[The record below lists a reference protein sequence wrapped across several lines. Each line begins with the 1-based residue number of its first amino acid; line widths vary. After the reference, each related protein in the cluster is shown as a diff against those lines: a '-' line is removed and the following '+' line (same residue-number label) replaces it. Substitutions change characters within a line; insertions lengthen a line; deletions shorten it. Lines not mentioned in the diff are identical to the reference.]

1 VAQPPGTRADG
12 LLLLVEPDHPAGR
25 RLREALAEVGLDVR
39 EVASLDRL
47 EQSLIRTP
55 FDTACLRADLA
66 GPEAFAGLRRR
77 HAGVAL
83 IAWLP
88 RPSTDLAGELLVS
101 GADEVL
107 VSAMGRREL
116 VARLRRVVGR
126 RGGVRAPAA
135 EWEGV
140 EVDLA
145 HGEVAWR
152 GQQFALTRRE
162 REVLHVLVTA
172 RGRPVRRQD
181 IYRQVWG
188 FSMARGDRSV
198 DVNVKRLRDKLAALP
213 DASVAITTQ
222 PGVGYRLGL
231 SEPETQAVPAG
242 SGDVV

>member
-1 VAQPPGTRADG
+1 VARPRGTDP

-25 RLREALAEVGLDVR
+25 RLREALAEVALDVR
-39 EVASLDRL
+39 EVTSLDRL
-47 EQSLIRTP
+47 EQSLLRSP
-55 FDTACLRADLA
+55 YNTACLQADLA
-66 GPEAFAGLRRR
+66 GPEALAGLRRR

-88 RPSTDLAGELLVS
+88 RPSTDLAADLLVS

-107 VSAMGRREL
+107 VSTMGRREL

-126 RGGVRAPAA
+126 GGGIPAPAA

-152 GQQFALTRRE
+152 GQRVALTRRE

-172 RGRPVRRQD
+172 RGRPVRRED

-198 DVNVKRLRDKLAALP
+198 DVNVKRLRDKLAALS
-213 DASVAITTQ
+213 DARVAVTTQ
-222 PGVGYRLGL
+222 PGVGYRLGP

-242 SGDVV
+242 SGEVV